1 MDETTQWSYY
11 SGVFLSLM
19 SGPHT
24 FHKWCAKLSS
34 DGICKWE
41 ARNLPKSY
49 FKRNHLWFC
58 GFHKYDLGHL
68 DIQAIHSS
76 PWLSK
81 QRQKSMMNM
90 MWFGWFTYQNTDQ
103 SYFES
108 PLFNLSISHRV
119 PRTGLLSLF
128 LCKYHLLQAVND
140 SDGSLSLVVTY
151 TDTARLTDTWHA
163 YSETHPPTSIKWLR
177 LVKGNTG
184 EAALRG
190 GYQTLMLP
198 NLPFL

>member
-103 SYFES
+103 CYFES

-119 PRTGLLSLF
+119 PRTGFLSLF

-140 SDGSLSLVVTY
+140 SDGSLWL
-151 TDTARLTDTWHA
+151 WH
-163 YSETHPPTSIKWLR
+163 TQIQL
-177 LVKGNTG
+177 G
-184 EAALRG
+184 
-190 GYQTLMLP
+190 
-198 NLPFL
+198 